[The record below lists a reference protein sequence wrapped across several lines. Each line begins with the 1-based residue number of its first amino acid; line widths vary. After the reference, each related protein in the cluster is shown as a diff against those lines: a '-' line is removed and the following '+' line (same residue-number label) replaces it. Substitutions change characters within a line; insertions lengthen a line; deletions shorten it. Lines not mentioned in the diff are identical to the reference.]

1 MAQTHSFKLDPEFLQ
16 VAGPLLAIAAQRP
29 QPQLHDVET
38 RRTNLDTLLR
48 GLGVGI
54 PEQQVTKTT
63 HTIKTRD
70 GASIDVIQVSPKQRQ
85 PNGPAVLHAHGG
97 GMIGGSADA
106 FVASG
111 SIGSFAEAS
120 GVSIF
125 SVEYRLAPEHQLDG
139 LVNDCYDALEWLSSN
154 AASLGVDN
162 KRIGVFGESAGG
174 GIAAGVALQAR
185 DRGFSPPL
193 RKQVLVY
200 PMLDDRNLTP
210 DERLAPTAL
219 WTYESNVTGWSGL
232 LGKGVAGTDEVNEL
246 VKYAVPARVQD
257 LSGLPDTYIDVG
269 QLDIFIEEDLEYAR
283 RLHKAGVQ
291 VDLNV
296 YKGLP
301 HAWELFGGQNISVGK
316 RILAERISALKSI

>member
-1 MAQTHSFKLDPEFLQ
+1 MASFHSFKFDPEFLQ
-16 VAGPLLAIAAQRP
+16 VAGPMLAIAAQRP
-29 QPQLHDVET
+29 QPKVHEIEL

-48 GLGVGI
+48 GLGVGQ
-54 PEQQVTKTT
+54 PEQHVTKTT

-70 GASIDVIQVSPKQRQ
+70 GASIIVYEIAPKQRQ
-85 PNGPAVLHAHGG
+85 ENGAAVLHAHGG
-97 GMIGGSADA
+97 GMLGGSADA
-106 FVASG
+106 FIASG
-111 SIGSFAEAS
+111 SIAHYALAS
-120 GVSIF
+120 GLTIF
-125 SVEYRLAPEHQLDG
+125 SVEYRLAPEHTLDG

-154 AASLGVDN
+154 ATSLGVDN

-185 DRGFSPPL
+185 DRGLSPPL
-193 RKQVLVY
+193 RKQVLIY

-210 DERLAPTAL
+210 DERLVPTAI
-219 WTYESNVTGWSGL
+219 WTYESNITGWSAL
-232 LGKGVAGTDEVNEL
+232 LGKDVAGTDKVDEL
-246 VKYAVPARVQD
+246 VKYAVPARVHD
-257 LSGLPDTYIDVG
+257 LSRLPDTYIDVG

-301 HAWELFGGQNISVGK
+301 HAWELFGGQNISVGQK
-316 RILAERISALKSI
+316 VLAERISALQSI